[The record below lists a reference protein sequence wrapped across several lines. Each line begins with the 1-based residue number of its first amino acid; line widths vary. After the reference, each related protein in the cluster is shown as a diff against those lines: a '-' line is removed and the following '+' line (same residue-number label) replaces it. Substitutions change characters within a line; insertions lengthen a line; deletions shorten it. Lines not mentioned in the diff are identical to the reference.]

1 MQGGI
6 PGQPVVAGKPDRVAC
21 LRQHLQGVLVTVFVQ
36 HGDEGKAAVEGDGV
50 ADLPQQ
56 GLLIILLE
64 HGVMGAADG
73 LQGPGVLLQPLLLLF
88 FLGDVVEEDADPDHL
103 AQLVVQ
109 RKLGGAEPA
118 GLAPLQIG
126 FFMALDGAAG
136 HDLQIVIP
144 IALGQFGREEVGIAL
159 ADQLGRGEGEIA
171 CQQPVAGDEDGAGV
185 FEQHPIGQLIHH
197 LAKQGGRGLRGKGR
211 CGS

>member
-1 MQGGI
+1 MRE
-6 PGQPVVAGKPDRVAC
+6 PYSFEA
-21 LRQHLQGVLVTVFVQ
+21 
-36 HGDEGKAAVEGDGV
+36 
-50 ADLPQQ
+50 
-56 GLLIILLE
+56 E
-64 HGVMGAADG
+64 HGVLGAADG

-88 FLGDVVEEDADPDHL
+88 LLGDVVDEDADPDHL

-109 RKLGGAEPA
+109 GKLGGAEPA

-126 FFMALDGAAG
+126 LFMALGGAAG

-159 ADQLGRGEGEIA
+159 ADQFGRGEGEIV
-171 CQQPVAGDEDGAGV
+171 CQQPVAGDEDGAGIL
-185 FEQHPIGQLIHH
+185 EQHPVGQLIHH
-197 LAKQGGRGLRGKGR
+197 LTKQGGRGQRGKGR